1 MVKFVLLLTLW
12 SAESRAPEVY
22 VLDHALTG
30 EDCIA
35 QLMDSYKPDSLGTL
49 SCEVDHGW
57 KEGEE

>member
-1 MVKFVLLLTLW
+1 MVRFVLLLTLW
-12 SAESRAPEVY
+12 SAETPVPEVY

-30 EDCIA
+30 EDCIE
-35 QLMDSYKPDSLGTL
+35 QLLDSYQPDSIGTL

>member
-1 MVKFVLLLTLW
+1 MRYVLLLTLW
-12 SAESRAPEVY
+12 SETTPVPEVY

-35 QLMDSYKPDSLGTL
+35 ALEDSYRPDSMGTL

-57 KEGEE
+57 EGEQ

>member
-12 SAESRAPEVY
+12 TADGNPPDVY
-22 VLDHALTG
+22 VLDHGMTG
-30 EDCIA
+30 EDCIERLLDFY
-35 QLMDSYKPDSLGTL
+35 QPDSAGNL